1 MKKIMALFL
10 ILVMGMQLA
19 ACGQAVEKK
28 ETEPEVKQEAGDQKA
43 DSQKADKKT
52 ADQTSNKEEQKEEKK
67 EEEKKE
73 MVTLTLAAAA
83 SLQYAFKEELI
94 PMFEK
99 ENDSVKIEAT
109 YDSSGKLQQQI
120 ENGLAA
126 DVFFSA
132 ATKQMDALQAADYVA
147 EEDRVNLLQNEVV
160 LIVPSSSTLDIKEF
174 KDILN
179 AKSIAIG
186 DPASVPAGQYAKK
199 ALEVLGIYEEVEKI
213 SSLGTNVTEV
223 LNWVAEGS
231 AEVGIVYASDAA
243 TTDKVKVVS
252 SAQKEGLIDPASYPV
267 AVLKKSEHKEQAK
280 AFVEFLQSEK
290 ALEVFA
296 KYGFT
301 SAK

>member
-1 MKKIMALFL
+1 MKKIVTLLLVLALG
-10 ILVMGMQLA
+10 IQLA
-19 ACGQAVEKK
+19 ACGQTAEKK
-28 ETEPEVKQEAGDQKA
+28 ETEQETKQENG
-43 DSQKADKKT
+43 
-52 ADQTSNKEEQKEEKK
+52 NQKETEQAKTSETKK

-73 MVTLTLAAAA
+73 MITLTLAAAA

-99 ENDSVKIEAT
+99 ENESIKIEAT

-120 ENGLAA
+120 ENGLQA

-132 ATKQMDALQAADYVA
+132 ATKQMDALQAEDYVA

-160 LIVPSSSTLDIKEF
+160 LIVPSNSALDIKEF

-199 ALEVLGIYEEVEKI
+199 ALEALGIYSEVEAI

-231 AEVGIVYASDAA
+231 AEAGIVYASDAA

-252 SAQKEGLIDPASYPV
+252 SAQKEGLIDPASYPI
-267 AVLKKSEHKEQAK
+267 AVLKKSEHRVQAK